1 MKRKEED
8 LTYLERV
15 YSKTLKK
22 DPNSFLFLPL
32 ASVYYHKGNLAK
44 AIDAL
49 QKGLAV
55 HSNYVTAKY
64 YLAFLYRENGEVD
77 KAEKIFKKVACDS
90 QGHYAA
96 HKALVQYYLDK
107 KDEKSALT
115 ELKKLARLVPSR
127 ITDFSS
133 FVHNQINRL
142 EQNLK
147 EDKRT
152 LTSAEEDTESHVSAK
167 EDEEKT
173 GKETNVSEI
182 ITPQLKKQN
191 ETKDD
196 ILKDSDTITFSLE
209 SWLKNIDRIYE
220 KTSSSEAPQPK

>member
-15 YSKTLKK
+15 YSKMLKK

-77 KAEKIFKKVACDS
+77 KAAEIFKKVACDS

-115 ELKKLARLVPSR
+115 ELKKLALLPLAL
-127 ITDFSS
+127 
-133 FVHNQINRL
+133 INML
-142 EQNLK
+142 FHIFFFLIM
-147 EDKRT
+147 
-152 LTSAEEDTESHVSAK
+152 S
-167 EDEEKT
+167 
-173 GKETNVSEI
+173 
-182 ITPQLKKQN
+182 
-191 ETKDD
+191 
-196 ILKDSDTITFSLE
+196 SLE
-209 SWLKNIDRIYE
+209 ILNSFENSTSDRFFIR
-220 KTSSSEAPQPK
+220 T

>member
-8 LTYLERV
+8 LMYLERV

-64 YLAFLYRENGEVD
+64 YLAFLYRENGEVG

-127 ITDFSS
+127 KTDFSS

-152 LTSAEEDTESHVSAK
+152 LTSAK
-167 EDEEKT
+167 ENEEKT

-182 ITPQLKKQN
+182 ITSQLKKQN

-196 ILKDSDTITFSLE
+196 TLKDSDRITFSLE
-209 SWLKNIDRIYE
+209 NWLKNIDRIYE
-220 KTSSSEAPQPK
+220 KT

>member
-1 MKRKEED
+1 MKREEED

-15 YSKTLKK
+15 YSKILKK

-32 ASVYYHKGNLAK
+32 ASVYYHKGNLEK
-44 AIDAL
+44 AIDTL

-77 KAEKIFKKVACDS
+77 KAEKIFKKVASDS

-115 ELKKLARLVPSR
+115 ELKKLASLVSSR
-127 ITDFSS
+127 KTDFSS

-142 EQNLK
+142 EQNLE

-152 LTSAEEDTESHVSAK
+152 LTSAK
-167 EDEEKT
+167 ENEEKT

-182 ITPQLKKQN
+182 ITSQLKKQN

-196 ILKDSDTITFSLE
+196 TLKDSDRITFSLE
-209 SWLKNIDRIYE
+209 NWLKNIDRIYE
-220 KTSSSEAPQPK
+220 KT

>member
-77 KAEKIFKKVACDS
+77 KAEKWEHCIKYCKKTRTK
-90 QGHYAA
+90 QR
-96 HKALVQYYLDK
+96 
-107 KDEKSALT
+107 
-115 ELKKLARLVPSR
+115 LKKE
-127 ITDFSS
+127 FSS
-133 FVHNQINRL
+133 L
-142 EQNLK
+142 L
-147 EDKRT
+147 
-152 LTSAEEDTESHVSAK
+152 
-167 EDEEKT
+167 
-173 GKETNVSEI
+173 
-182 ITPQLKKQN
+182 
-191 ETKDD
+191 
-196 ILKDSDTITFSLE
+196 FS
-209 SWLKNIDRIYE
+209 
-220 KTSSSEAPQPK
+220 